1 MFQQQKPMIIEAI
14 VYLIDMKASKTLQGS
29 NLFFSTLLSYI
40 NRLIIVKPLD
50 FLKELINGD
59 LH

>member
-1 MFQQQKPMIIEAI
+1 MLLQQKPMIVEVII
-14 VYLIDMKASKTLQGS
+14 YLIEMKASKTLQGS

-50 FLKELINGD
+50 FIKDLINGD
-59 LH
+59 L

>member
-1 MFQQQKPMIIEAI
+1 MLLQQKPMIVEAI
-14 VYLIDMKASKTLQGS
+14 IYLIEMKASKTLQGS

-50 FLKELINGD
+50 FIKDLINCD
-59 LH
+59 L

>member
-1 MFQQQKPMIIEAI
+1 MLLQQKPMIIEAI
-14 VYLIDMKASKTLQGS
+14 IYLIEMKASKTLQGS

-50 FLKELINGD
+50 FIKDLINGD
-59 LH
+59 L

>member
-1 MFQQQKPMIIEAI
+1 MLLQQKPMIVEAI
-14 VYLIDMKASKTLQGS
+14 IYLIEMKASKTLQGS

-50 FLKELINGD
+50 FIKDLINGD
-59 LH
+59 L

>member
-1 MFQQQKPMIIEAI
+1 MLLQQKPMIIEAI
-14 VYLIDMKASKTLQGS
+14 IYLIEMKASKTLQGS

-50 FLKELINGD
+50 FIKDLINCD
-59 LH
+59 L